1 MTEEI
6 NKRIPE
12 CGRYKLF
19 QIPELHDGV
28 RQSQAAC
35 IQHSVSL
42 IEPLIFSWG
51 NYKEKNLVIEATD
64 WPFAGVGLLLV

>member
-1 MTEEI
+1 MLRNCKENWQFLVEIKEPSLKFFCWDLNMTEKI

-28 RQSQAAC
+28 RQSEVAAYNT
-35 IQHSVSL
+35 Q
-42 IEPLIFSWG
+42 
-51 NYKEKNLVIEATD
+51 
-64 WPFAGVGLLLV
+64 

>member
-1 MTEEI
+1 MEFFCWDLNMTEKI

-28 RQSQAAC
+28 RQSEVAAYNT
-35 IQHSVSL
+35 Q
-42 IEPLIFSWG
+42 
-51 NYKEKNLVIEATD
+51 
-64 WPFAGVGLLLV
+64 